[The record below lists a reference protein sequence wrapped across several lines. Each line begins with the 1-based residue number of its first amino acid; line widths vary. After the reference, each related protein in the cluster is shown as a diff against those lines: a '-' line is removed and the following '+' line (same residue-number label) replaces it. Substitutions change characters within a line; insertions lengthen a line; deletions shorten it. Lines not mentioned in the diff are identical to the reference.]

1 MKHKVMK
8 PSADIIAVDNRPP
21 KILASQKASFPA
33 GRIVKAA
40 IDWGYLLYLI
50 LYIFL
55 AGSESTGLP
64 RAAAFILLAPFA
76 VGQFCKFRAG
86 GEGRYAFAERF
97 VSVAITVFEAV
108 VMLTAAMAFSA
119 PRARFEEPS
128 GISISESHSAEDIS
142 RLSVVISTGSNA
154 PHYYVYTV
162 DMEDR
167 TAAIETYSFKQ
178 GGEYQVSETISGVFS
193 EEKAAEFTEFCD
205 EVLITEWNDVYM
217 PEREAYEGLDEVQS
231 FQVQYYGISR
241 GGYRK
246 YLVEYRDGGSDST
259 IMYDHAID
267 VPEDSSRVVPRIY
280 KLLNSEK

>member
-8 PSADIIAVDNRPP
+8 PSAGIIAVDNRPP
-21 KILASQKASFPA
+21 EIQLSQKASFPV
-33 GRIVKAA
+33 GRIVKTA

-55 AGSESTGLP
+55 AGSGNTGLP

-86 GEGRYAFAERF
+86 GEGKYAFVERF
-97 VSVAITVFEAV
+97 VSVVITVFEAV

-119 PRARFEEPS
+119 PRTMLEEPS
-128 GISISESHSAEDIS
+128 VISVSESHSAEDIS
-142 RLSVVISTGSNA
+142 RLSVEISTGSNA
-154 PHYYVYTV
+154 LKYYVYTV

-167 TAAIETYSFKQ
+167 TAERVTYSKQ
-178 GGEYQVSETISGVFS
+178 GGEYKVSETISGVFS
-193 EEKAAEFTEFCD
+193 EEKAAEFTEFCN
-205 EVLITEWNDVYM
+205 EVCITEWDDFYM
-217 PEREAYEGLDEVQS
+217 PERETYEGLDEAQS
-231 FQVQYYGISR
+231 FQVQYNSISR

-246 YLVEYRDGGSDST
+246 YLVEYKDGGSDIT

-267 VPEDSSRVVPRIY
+267 VPKDSSRVVPSIY
-280 KLLNSEK
+280 KLMNSEK